1 MSDITEMAVAI
12 LQKTRD
18 GNALH
23 TTDLYLIQCAVNDH
37 LIAKGID
44 EFKKLH
50 KLVEDDEY
58 KIDERWTE

>member
-1 MSDITEMAVAI
+1 MTQITDMAVEI

-37 LIAKGID
+37 LIATGID

-50 KLVEDDEY
+50 KLVTEDKY

>member
-50 KLVEDDEY
+50 KLVEDDE
-58 KIDERWTE
+58 